1 MILRAVAEGSETTVG
16 ACRLLFGRRAM
27 NLKQIANG
35 IWAIAC
41 LIGAIMLLPGLGQA
55 QDAGQGRDGAPGVG
69 GE

>member
-1 MILRAVAEGSETTVG
+1 
-16 ACRLLFGRRAM
+16 M

-41 LIGAIMLLPGLGQA
+41 LIGAIMLLLGLGQA